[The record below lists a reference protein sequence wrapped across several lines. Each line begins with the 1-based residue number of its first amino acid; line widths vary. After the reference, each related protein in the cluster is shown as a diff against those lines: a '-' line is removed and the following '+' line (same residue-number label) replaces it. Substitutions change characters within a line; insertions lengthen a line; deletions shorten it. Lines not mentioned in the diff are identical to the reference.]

1 MKEWVIALFLIL
13 LFPITSFS
21 TTEEFIEVRASENSI
36 SFFPAEGSFPF
47 LITRLYLDNKGKRN
61 FNLLPGSIS
70 LKDIEEGS
78 HLLKLEVLD
87 KEKEVHT
94 SLYEINIKNNKMAS
108 FQLLVLQGNRLI
120 PITRDK
126 KGERL
131 LLGLIKQ
138 EKDSSSLISLS
149 QKFLVLFPKNESYEE
164 ILFNLANIYEEREEY
179 PKAFFFYKKFI
190 KDYPESEKLGRARLR
205 IGKILFGYGKYD
217 EARDVYE
224 KTLAFF
230 PAEEESAKGLFQL
243 ASGYEIGEDYEKAS
257 AAYETYLLNY
267 LEDSDYPLGI
277 YRLANTYTT
286 LGKILQGKIVII
298 KEEEIEEK
306 EEEETTK
313 TSETEEKPKEKKPQ
327 LSPEEKEKK
336 AQVYYIQAYRL
347 YEAFLLLYSNH
358 RLCFDSQLELAILCQ
373 ELNRYQESLNYLS
386 SLERKNE
393 NKETIPKILYYQGL
407 AKQSINE
414 YKESIT
420 LFSKTMDYQNKEFA
434 PLAKYQKGLSYFF
447 LEDYSRGYGE
457 LNRFTSL
464 YPEHHLL
471 SLAKYYSL
479 ACLFYETMRKYTSEE
494 TFEYLQERMTPIVE
508 ELKELAMNY
517 EGTEAGALAQAL
529 SEEGYEI
536 LAPEEEIEV
545 VKGIIVDLSSYME
558 EALNKYPY
566 GPDKLL
572 FEEGMALVK
581 QKKYKEAGGYFLALL
596 SRFPESTLIISA
608 HYQLALVYG
617 NLTAYKQGIREFK
630 ELIKINPKD
639 ELADDSQY
647 LIGYYY
653 LCLESYKNAQK
664 NFEKVIKN
672 YPDSPRAL
680 WARKDIQIMEQK
692 GLLEEKEEKKE
703 KSEVSKNLPLKCHRS
718 VSDKC

>member
-1 MKEWVIALFLIL
+1 MKGRIITLFL
-13 LFPITSFS
+13 LFFLPKICFS
-21 TTEEFIEVRASENSI
+21 ATEEFVEVRASETEI
-36 SFFPAEGSFPF
+36 SFFSAEGVFPF
-47 LITRLYLDNKGKRN
+47 LIARLYLDSKGKRN
-61 FNLLPGSIS
+61 FNLLPQSLS
-70 LKDIEEGS
+70 LKDIEEGN

-94 SLYEINIKNNKMAS
+94 SLYEVILQDKKIAS
-108 FQLLVLQGNRLI
+108 FQLLVSQGNRLV
-120 PITRDK
+120 PITKDK
-126 KGERL
+126 KGEKL

-138 EKDSSSLISLS
+138 EKDFLPLISLS
-149 QKFLVLFPKNESYEE
+149 QKFLVLFPESDTSEE
-164 ILFNLANIYEEREEY
+164 LLFNLANIYEESEEY

-205 IGKILFGYGKYD
+205 IGRILFGYGKYE

-230 PAEEESAKGLFQL
+230 SAEEESAKGLFQL
-243 ASGYEIGEDYEKAS
+243 AYSYEIAEDYEKAS

-298 KEEEIEEK
+298 KEEEIEEEQTEGK
-306 EEEETTK
+306 EAK
-313 TSETEEKPKEKKPQ
+313 ETEEKKQEKKSE

-336 AQVYYIQAYRL
+336 AKVYYIQAYRL
-347 YEAFLLLYSNH
+347 YKAFLLLYSSH
-358 RLCFDSQLELAILCQ
+358 RLYFDSQLELAILCQ
-373 ELNRYQESLNYLS
+373 ELEYYQESLNYLV
-386 SLERKNE
+386 SLEKKNE
-393 NKETIPKILYYQGL
+393 NKELIPKILYYQGL

-471 SLAKYYSL
+471 SLARYYSL
-479 ACLFYETMRKYTSEE
+479 ACLFYEAVRKYSSEE
-494 TFEYLQERMTPIVE
+494 IFELLQEKMTPIVE
-508 ELKELAMNY
+508 ELKGLVMNY

-536 LAPEEEIEV
+536 LAPEEEIIA

-558 EALNKYPY
+558 EALTKYPY
-566 GPDKLL
+566 GPDKTLL
-572 FEEGMALVK
+572 KEGMDLVK
-581 QKKYKEAGGYFLALL
+581 EKKCKEAGGYFLALL
-596 SRFPESTLIISA
+596 NKFPESKLIISA

-653 LCLESYKNAQK
+653 LCLESYKNAQR

-672 YPDSPRAL
+672 YSDSPRAL

-692 GLLEEKEEKKE
+692 GLLEKKEEG
-703 KSEVSKNLPLKCHRS
+703 V
-718 VSDKC
+718 